1 MQKNQEISHENTD
14 FQFPFKNQQG
24 WQQSP
29 GVEGQLLTSDRAGS
43 IVHTLHH
50 FLLSPWQVKW
60 RWVAPIMY
68 CGTHALLSLGLA
80 CLASH
85 VTCPMLTVTV
95 ICKSDAW
102 VWSKPLYDHPLWC
115 SSWVLDPW
123 EFLQTTPQ
131 AFRKCRGTRDQIA
144 NICWIIEKA
153 RECQKYIY
161 FCFIDYA
168 KAFDCVNH
176 NKKPWKILRDGNTRP
191 PYLPPEKPVCRSRSN
206 S

>member
-43 IVHTLHH
+43 LVHTLHH

-131 AFRKCRGTRDQIA
+131 AFRKCRGTRDQCLIKLPTSIGSQKKQENSGKTSTSSSLTMLNFWLCGTQQAVENSLIA
-144 NICWIIEKA
+144 
-153 RECQKYIY
+153 
-161 FCFIDYA
+161 
-168 KAFDCVNH
+168 V
-176 NKKPWKILRDGNTRP
+176 
-191 PYLPPEKPVCRSRSN
+191 
-206 S
+206 